1 MNEIVGEDI
10 SHDKDF
16 DASIKIIKLLP
27 IVGWRTLGNTWIKR
41 KSSITFND
49 MVDITKWG
57 NKMLVSSKDKIHT
70 TCLEIEEWCTQTQKK
85 LQKEH
90 IDYFKFRENE

>member
-27 IVGWRTLGNTWIKR
+27 IVG
-41 KSSITFND
+41 
-49 MVDITKWG
+49 
-57 NKMLVSSKDKIHT
+57 
-70 TCLEIEEWCTQTQKK
+70 
-85 LQKEH
+85 
-90 IDYFKFRENE
+90 